1 MHPGLC
7 GNMLRAPGRT
17 RPISMKKSEAEG
29 RQGPDG
35 EPLPSKAYEN
45 SRFLHSRDA
54 RVVRVLSEYLEPASR
69 FRWQNVEDFVVFFG
83 SSRAKSREDAE
94 ARLTQLRSQVPRG
107 ESPDAQLAGQI
118 RRAEQEVKLSR
129 YYEDAR
135 TLARLLADWA
145 RTLNGGLKRLM
156 VCSGGGPG
164 IMEAANRGAHEAGVQ
179 SIGLSISLPQEQK
192 VNPYVSRE
200 LAFQFHYFFMR
211 KFWFVYLAKAL
222 VIFPGG
228 FGTMDEMFE
237 VLTLV
242 QTGKTRKRMPVL
254 IYGPE
259 YWNDVLNFDAMVRWN
274 TISEEDLRL
283 VHFSD
288 DPEEAFE
295 HLKSELTAI
304 YRL

>member
-1 MHPGLC
+1 
-7 GNMLRAPGRT
+7 
-17 RPISMKKSEAEG
+17 MKKSGFEG
-29 RQGPDG
+29 SQETDG
-35 EPLPSKAYEN
+35 EHTPSKAYEN
-45 SRFLHSRDA
+45 RRFLHSRDA

-83 SSRAKSREDAE
+83 SARARPRGE
-94 ARLTQLRSQVPRG
+94 AQERLEQLRSQIPRG
-107 ESPDAQLAGQI
+107 ENTSAELAGQL
-118 RRAEQEVKLSR
+118 RQAEQEVKLSR

-135 TLARLLADWA
+135 VLARLLADWA
-145 RTLNGGLKRLM
+145 KNLNGGLKRLM

-164 IMEAANRGAHEAGVQ
+164 IMEAANRGADEAGVQ

-192 VNPYVSRE
+192 INPYVPQE

-237 VLTLV
+237 LLTLI

-259 YWNDVLNFDAMVRWN
+259 YWNDVLNFDAMVKWN

-283 VHFSD
+283 IHFSD

-295 HLKSELTAI
+295 YLKNELTAI
-304 YRL
+304 YKL

>member
-1 MHPGLC
+1 MK
-7 GNMLRAPGRT
+7 T
-17 RPISMKKSEAEG
+17 RDEEPLEA
-29 RQGPDG
+29 DG
-35 EPLPSKAYEN
+35 EGAPSKAYEN
-45 SRFLHSRDA
+45 RRFLRSRDG
-54 RVVRVLSEYLEPASR
+54 RIVRVLSEYLEPASR
-69 FRWQNVEDFVVFFG
+69 FRWQNVEDFIVFFG
-83 SSRAKSREDAE
+83 SSRAQPREDAQ
-94 ARLTQLRSQVPRG
+94 ARLTQLRSQIPG
-107 ESPDAQLAGQI
+107 GADPGTELAAQI
-118 RRAEQEVKLSR
+118 RRAEQQLRLSR

-135 TLARLLADWA
+135 VLARLLADWA
-145 RTLNGGLKRLM
+145 KTLNGGLKRLM

-164 IMEAANRGAHEAGVQ
+164 IMEAANRGAHDAGVQ
-179 SIGLSISLPQEQK
+179 SIGLSISLPHEQR

-200 LAFQFHYFFMR
+200 LAFEFHYFFMR

-259 YWNDVLNFDAMVRWN
+259 YWNEVLNFDAMVRWD

-295 HLKSELTAI
+295 HLKSELTTI
-304 YRL
+304 YNLEKEVSAGPPVKYG

>member
-1 MHPGLC
+1 
-7 GNMLRAPGRT
+7 
-17 RPISMKKSEAEG
+17 MKKSGFEG
-29 RQGPDG
+29 SQETDG
-35 EPLPSKAYEN
+35 EHAPSKAYEN
-45 SRFLHSRDA
+45 RRFLHSRDA

-83 SSRAKSREDAE
+83 SSRARSREE
-94 ARLTQLRSQVPRG
+94 TQARLQQLRSQIPRG
-107 ESPDAQLAGQI
+107 ANPNAELAGQI
-118 RRAEQEVKLSR
+118 RQAEQEVKLSR

-135 TLARLLADWA
+135 VLARLLADWA
-145 RTLNGGLKRLM
+145 KGLNGGLKRLM

-164 IMEAANRGAHEAGVQ
+164 IMEAANRGASEAGVQ

-192 VNPYVSRE
+192 VNSYVSHE

-237 VLTLV
+237 LLTLI

-259 YWNDVLNFDAMVRWN
+259 YWNDVLNFDALVRWN

-283 VHFSD
+283 IHFSD
-288 DPEEAFE
+288 DPGEAFE
-295 HLKSELTAI
+295 HLRNELTAI
-304 YRL
+304 YKL

>member
-1 MHPGLC
+1 
-7 GNMLRAPGRT
+7 
-17 RPISMKKSEAEG
+17 MKKSDFEQT
-29 RQGPDG
+29 QGSDG
-35 EPLPSKAYEN
+35 EHGPSKAYEN
-45 SRFLHSRDA
+45 RRFLRSRDA
-54 RVVRVLSEYLEPASR
+54 RVLRVLSEYLEPASR

-83 SSRAKSREDAE
+83 SARATSREEAQ
-94 ARLTQLRSQVPRG
+94 ARLAHLQSQVPAAG
-107 ESPDAQLAGQI
+107 NPHPELAGQI
-118 RRAEQEVKLSR
+118 RQAEQEVKLSR

-135 TLARLLADWA
+135 VLARLLANWA

-164 IMEAANRGAHEAGVQ
+164 IMEAANRGASEAGVQ

-192 VNPYVSRE
+192 VNPYVPHE

-237 VLTLV
+237 LLTLI

-259 YWNDVLNFDAMVRWN
+259 YWNEVINFDAMVKWN

-283 VHFSD
+283 IHFSD

-295 HLKSELTAI
+295 YLKNELTAI
-304 YRL
+304 HKL